1 MPRRSAWAGGLV
13 LVIAGLTFATVSEV
27 PPPASEQV
35 TTEESA
41 NLALR
46 PPTTVLTAPTA
57 PPDASTP
64 DGSTPDGSTPTPDT
78 TPAIESRSVM
88 TIGDSV
94 AFVAAF
100 ASTPESLATA
110 GITSLDGRGFIGCG
124 VLARAGWR
132 TIGEGDTTLEW
143 ADDCVLQP
151 QAEALGLTGRPDWV
165 ISFVGGWEGTG
176 FVAPDGTRHAAMSDA
191 VGDAILVEL
200 VASGERAEAAGSRI
214 AWVTWVC
221 PGKDSDRDYPADY
234 PGGSTRSCGRL
245 QRRCRAR
252 SSWNPP
258 NGRASAPTRTARRPR
273 RRTWPGTT
281 STTRRT
287 RAWLWQVWVGPALAA
302 AGRDAAS

>member
-1 MPRRSAWAGGLV
+1 M
-13 LVIAGLTFATVSEV
+13 SEV

-78 TPAIESRSVM
+78 APAVESRSVM

-191 VGDAILVEL
+191 VGDAILAEL
-200 VASGERAEAAGSRI
+200 VASGQRAEAAGSRI

-234 PGGSTRSCGRL
+234 PGWINQIMRDAAAQVPRSIVVEPTERVCVDADANGSPTEEKDV
-245 QRRCRAR
+245 A
-252 SSWNPP
+252 WNREHHPQD
-258 NGRASAPTRTARRPR
+258 A
-273 RRTWPGTT
+273 
-281 STTRRT
+281 
-287 RAWLWQVWVGPALAA
+287 AWLWQVWVGPALAA
-302 AGRDAAS
+302 AG